1 MRETKAKLHL
11 TLVCPTVEYACCARD
26 PYTQHNISSLEKV
39 QQRAARF
46 TFRDY
51 SRESSAFWMVFGLDW
66 PLLSERREC
75 QWVNFMFKAS
85 QNP

>member
-11 TLVCPTVEYACCARD
+11 TLVCPTVEHACCARD

-46 TFRDY
+46 IFRDY
-51 SRESSAFWMVFGLDW
+51 SRESSVFCMLFCLDW

-75 QWVNFMFKAS
+75 Q
-85 QNP
+85 